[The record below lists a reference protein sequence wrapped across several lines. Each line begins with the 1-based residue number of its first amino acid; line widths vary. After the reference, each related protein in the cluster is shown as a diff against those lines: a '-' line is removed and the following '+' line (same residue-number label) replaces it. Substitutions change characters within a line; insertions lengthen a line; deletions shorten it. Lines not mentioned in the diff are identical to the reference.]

1 LASIKQIK
9 KGRQKKITNRS
20 FYKEQQ
26 NNCILYDERLEILYK
41 NNSQLRKILKQK
53 DKQIEKEMFSQTI
66 ITIQ

>member
-1 LASIKQIK
+1 M
-9 KGRQKKITNRS
+9 
-20 FYKEQQ
+20 
-26 NNCILYDERLEILYK
+26 LYDERLEILYK